1 MTRLVKILILVASF
15 LPILLAQILAFLLL
29 SEPPGAH
36 TWLDGHFGSLVVSLI
51 ALQLAVVVF
60 YIWHL
65 KKRSAIPRDQHGNW
79 MVRFLFTRG
88 LFAVADYWHKHI
100 WGAPRRAP

>member
-36 TWLDGHFGSLVVSLI
+36 TWLDAHPGSLVVSLI
-51 ALQLAVVVF
+51 ALQLVVVAF

-65 KKRSAIPRDQHGNW
+65 KQRSAVPRNQHGYW
-79 MVRFLFTRG
+79 VVRFLFTRG

-100 WGAPRRAP
+100 WDAPRRAP